1 MSEPLHVHIC
11 GAVDGPPLPALPVP
25 RPTLLLDAVQDQ
37 FVGPAQHTHFAAE
50 PGGTLWLETLDLGHM
65 LLRDDSDTVCALI
78 RGFVEPSP
86 SVVR

>member
-1 MSEPLHVHIC
+1 M
-11 GAVDGPPLPALPVP
+11 
-25 RPTLLLDAVQDQ
+25 QDQ

-50 PGGTLWLETLDLGHM
+50 PGNTLRLETLNLGHM
-65 LLRDDSDTVCALI
+65 LLRDDFDTVCALI